1 MGSRQAVLG
10 RGSDPR
16 RPAQPRAALVL
27 DGRGRVDGAICVDGA
42 ITRWRIG
49 AQARCHASEEQRCR
63 GKRGGA
69 VRGRD

>member
-1 MGSRQAVLG
+1 MGPRQAVLG

-27 DGRGRVDGAICVDGA
+27 DGRGRVDGA